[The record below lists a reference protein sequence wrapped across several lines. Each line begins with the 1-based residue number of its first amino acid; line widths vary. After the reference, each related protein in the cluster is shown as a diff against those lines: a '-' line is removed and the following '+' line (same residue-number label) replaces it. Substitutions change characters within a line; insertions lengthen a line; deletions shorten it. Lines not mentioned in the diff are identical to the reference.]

1 MRTRVLPFLRA
12 QANESTQMRPASM
25 PRAALETHSQPERSR
40 SLARFEQPN
49 PLRMKR
55 PKPVARLHTSLSLS
69 CAALAAYIGTCACAS
84 HAETEAKGPLL
95 LARASPLL
103 EEPVSESLTP
113 TEPAPA
119 PRKQRRHGLDSYQ
132 IAEVVRSGYLAF
144 GGCQALAD
152 DGQGREGVVTVD
164 WLVRPDGSVSNVTVV
179 DSSYQS
185 AQVDDCVAAVA
196 KGLRFP
202 EAAGS
207 TRVAWKV
214 RFQALSASR

>member
-1 MRTRVLPFLRA
+1 M
-12 QANESTQMRPASM
+12 
-25 PRAALETHSQPERSR
+25 
-40 SLARFEQPN
+40 N

-55 PKPVARLHTSLSLS
+55 LKPFARIHSSLSLS
-69 CAALAAYIGTCACAS
+69 CAALAAYIGACACAS
-84 HAETEAKGPLL
+84 HAETEVKGPVLV
-95 LARASPLL
+95 AHASPLL
-103 EEPVSESLTP
+103 GEPESDESLARA
-113 TEPAPA
+113 EPAPA
-119 PRKQRRHGLDSYQ
+119 PRKQRRRGLDSYQ
-132 IAEVVRSGYLAF
+132 ISEVVRSGYLAF

-152 DGQGREGVVTVD
+152 GAQGREGVVTVD

-202 EAAGS
+202 EADGS

>member
-1 MRTRVLPFLRA
+1 
-12 QANESTQMRPASM
+12 
-25 PRAALETHSQPERSR
+25 
-40 SLARFEQPN
+40 
-49 PLRMKR
+49 MKR
-55 PKPVARLHTSLSLS
+55 PKPFARSHTSLSLC

-95 LARASPLL
+95 GARASALL
-103 EEPVSESLTP
+103 EEPESKESLARA
-113 TEPAPA
+113 EPAPA
-119 PRKQRRHGLDSYQ
+119 PRKTRRRGLDSYQ

-144 GGCQALAD
+144 GGCQALAED
-152 DGQGREGVVTVD
+152 AQSRDGAVTVD
-164 WLVRPDGSVSNVTVV
+164 WLVRPDGSVANVTVV

-214 RFQALSASR
+214 WFQAPLSASR